1 MTIPAAISATIEASR
16 DEPKASATRSDGST
30 STVTGPAEAPEPSN
44 DAFRIRKT
52 GTAVAFGNHGQTYYP
67 AVLTNS
73 QVAQKLLEIRT
84 LMEMAGETFYKY
96 TAYEKAAASVENAPP
111 LADLVAAGEHLKL
124 PGVGKSIGAVI
135 EQLVQTGTAGQLEE
149 LHRRF
154 PPTLLEVLGV
164 SGIGTKTAAMLFT
177 DYGIASLAHL
187 EEAIAQGRL
196 AGIPRLGS
204 KTIENWRRG
213 ILAYKGR
220 MSRTPLPQALQTART
235 AIEYLQNGPVIER
248 LDLAGSLRRCEVTV
262 GDIDI
267 VCTSPQPADVIAH
280 FTAWDR
286 AEAVLA
292 EGPTKAS
299 IWLPGGLQIDL
310 RVLPDHL
317 YGNLL
322 QHFTGS
328 REHNIKLREYA
339 VRRSLRV
346 SENGILNL
354 ETGDVTTCTDE
365 AGVYA
370 ALGMQ
375 YVPPELRSGLD
386 EIELALNGKIPE
398 LVASGD
404 LRGDF
409 HMHTDWSDGRDSL
422 EAMIA
427 AAASRGYEYHAV
439 SDHSRGRAR
448 RFGMDAE
455 LLREQRAL
463 IAELGERYGV
473 RTLCASEVDILP
485 DGSLDL
491 DDATLAQLDVV
502 VASVHVATHQSKEE
516 MTARLI
522 RACENPYVTIIGHPT
537 GRRFDTSSGGYEFDY
552 DAVFAAAARTGTALE
567 IDGQA
572 PRLDLPAPLARR
584 AKSFG
589 VMFSLDSDA
598 HRAGDLNAVEFAVGQ
613 ARRAGIVAS
622 DVLNAQP
629 LEFVRAFVA
638 RKREAAA

>member
-1 MTIPAAISATIEASR
+1 M
-16 DEPKASATRSDGST
+16 
-30 STVTGPAEAPEPSN
+30 
-44 DAFRIRKT
+44 
-52 GTAVAFGNHGQTYYP
+52 
-67 AVLTNS
+67 LTNS
-73 QVAQKLLEIRT
+73 EVAQKLLEIRT

-96 TAYEKAAASVENAPP
+96 SAYEKAAASVENAPP
-111 LADLVAAGEHLKL
+111 LADLVATGEHLKL
-124 PGVGKSIGAVI
+124 PGIGKSIGAVV
-135 EQLVQTGTAGQLEE
+135 EQLIRTGSAEQLAE
-149 LHRRF
+149 LHQRF

-164 SGIGTKTAAMLFT
+164 SGIGTKTAAMLFS
-177 DYGIASLAHL
+177 DYGIASLADL
-187 EEAIAQGRL
+187 EAAIGAGRL
-196 AGIPRLGS
+196 DGVPRLGS

-220 MSRTPLPQALQTART
+220 LRRTPLPQALEIAQEAVAYVR
-235 AIEYLQNGPVIER
+235 LGPAIER

-267 VCTSPQPADVIAH
+267 VCTSHDAAGVVAH
-280 FTAWDR
+280 FTAWER

-365 AGVYA
+365 AAVYA
-370 ALGMQ
+370 ALAMQ
-375 YVPPELRSGLD
+375 YIPPELRSGLD
-386 EIELALNGKIPE
+386 EIDLALAGKIPE
-398 LVASGD
+398 LVDSGD
-404 LRGDF
+404 MRGDF

-427 AAASRGYEYHAV
+427 AAASRGYQYHAI
-439 SDHSRGRAR
+439 SDHSRGQAR
-448 RFGMDAE
+448 RYGMDA
-455 LLREQRAL
+455 LKLREQRAE
-463 IAELGERYGV
+463 IAVLGERYGI

-491 DDATLAQLDVV
+491 DDATLAELDVV
-502 VASVHVATHQSKEE
+502 IASVHVATHQSRDE

-537 GRRFDTSSGGYEFDY
+537 GRRFDSSSGYEFDY

-572 PRLDLPAPLARR
+572 ARLDLPAPLARR

-589 VMFSLDSDA
+589 VMFALDSDA
-598 HRAGDLNAVEFAVGQ
+598 HRTENLGAIDFAVGQ
-613 ARRAGIVAS
+613 ARRAGLGTPDI
-622 DVLNAQP
+622 LNAQS
-629 LEFVRAFVA
+629 LEFVREFVA
-638 RKREAAA
+638 RKRGAA

>member
-1 MTIPAAISATIEASR
+1 MGIA
-16 DEPKASATRSDGST
+16 
-30 STVTGPAEAPEPSN
+30 
-44 DAFRIRKT
+44 
-52 GTAVAFGNHGQTYYP
+52 AVAFGNGGQTYYP

-73 QVAQKLLEIRT
+73 EVAQKLLEIRT

-96 TAYEKAAASVENAPP
+96 SAYEKAAASVENAPP
-111 LADLVAAGEHLKL
+111 LGDLVASREHLKL

-135 EQLVQTGTAGQLEE
+135 EQLVLTGNSDQLSE
-149 LHRRF
+149 LHQRF
-154 PPTLLEVLGV
+154 PPSLLEVLGV
-164 SGIGTKTAAMLFT
+164 SGIGTKTAAMLFS
-177 DYGIASLAHL
+177 DFGIASLGDL
-187 EEAIAQGRL
+187 EAAIAQGRL
-196 AGIPRLGS
+196 AGVPRLGS

-220 MSRTPLPQALQTART
+220 LTRTPLPRALEIAGE
-235 AIEYLQNGPVIER
+235 AVAYLRAGPVIDR

-267 VCTSPQPADVIAH
+267 VCTSAQAADVVAY

-354 ETGDVTTCTDE
+354 ETGEVITCTDE
-365 AGVYA
+365 ARVYA

-375 YVPPELRSGLD
+375 YIPPELRSGLD
-386 EIELALNGKIPE
+386 EIDLALAGKIPE
-398 LVASGD
+398 LVSAVD

-427 AAASRGYEYHAV
+427 AAASRGYEYHAI

-448 RFGMDAE
+448 RFGMDAQR
-455 LLREQRAL
+455 LREQRGLLGA
-463 IAELGERYGV
+463 IGERYGI
-473 RTLCASEVDILP
+473 RTLCASEVDVLP
-485 DGSLDL
+485 DGTLDL
-491 DDATLAQLDVV
+491 DDATLAELDIVI
-502 VASVHVATHQSKEE
+502 ASVHVATHQPRDV

-522 RACENPYVTIIGHPT
+522 RACENPYVTILGHPT

-572 PRLDLPAPLARR
+572 ARLDLPAPLARK

-589 VMFSLDSDA
+589 VMFALDSDA
-598 HRAGDLNAVEFAVGQ
+598 HRIGDLGAIEFAAGQ
-613 ARRAGIVAS
+613 ARRAGIVAA

-629 LEFVRAFVA
+629 LEFVRNFVS
-638 RKREAAA
+638 RKREAA